1 MSSWKSFVKIWTV
14 GDFEFNANLLTF
26 FRFILRALCSR
37 NYGSLLNHNGMANIW
52 EKVISILARNL
63 NLGRSHLIITVKVI
77 VCFLA
82 FSLNIWPHYVLVGIK
97 CIPVLVKNVVVHYA
111 NRIWCKENTTVSVSN
126 PVLERYQIHKHYFGP
141 SIFFLKHIDFLNGPS
156 QSVLI
161 WHY

>member
-1 MSSWKSFVKIWTV
+1 
-14 GDFEFNANLLTF
+14 
-26 FRFILRALCSR
+26 
-37 NYGSLLNHNGMANIW
+37 MANIW

-63 NLGRSHLIITVKVI
+63 NLGCSHLIITVKVI

-82 FSLNIWPHYVLVGIK
+82 FSLNIWPHCVLVGIK

-141 SIFFLKHIDFLNGPS
+141 NIFFLKDIDFYEMGPAS
-156 QSVLI
+156 LYLFDITNNIFCVFDF
-161 WHY
+161 WVCWNNN